1 IFIRAV
7 PNRPENEN
15 KAGFNESEYLRSQH
29 IFITCDYSEELRLI
43 QKGSKSF
50 IDNIRERLSG
60 NLTRYIGKYS
70 VKDETA
76 IAKCMLLGD
85 KTGVS
90 NKLKEM
96 FRGAGI
102 SHVLSVSGLH
112 LSILFMTLSVI
123 LRLHIRTPRRRF
135 IYAETLSC
143 ILIFIYMALAN
154 FTPSI
159 MRAGFMLIIMN
170 IYSAAAFYIRKFGK
184 SKKTTEASLDEDGI
198 SYLHNTCYYDL
209 DTSFKIGVFDSVSAL
224 FFAGAIICIISPYS
238 VFDVGMQLS
247 FMSTLGIL
255 ISVSVLQRVYK
266 KIRFLP
272 LRVVIASLFV
282 TFSAV
287 SFTLP
292 VCIYNFGELSTM
304 SAVSNLLITPLMV
317 PLLAILLVLALMSF
331 LPQVG
336 LVAGVCSF
344 LGWISEIVCS
354 VCIKIAERCSSLYFS
369 VVTAE
374 ENLFLTL
381 IFIVVLIFTVT
392 CMFLGIRQMKCVGF
406 FAILCFYFIFMT
418 VSFLEAV
425 SDFLTPRVNM
435 CTVDKH
441 PYMCVMIRDTRIVFD
456 DLSGVAS
463 NSVMQ
468 KVTGHQIYDTNNIYL
483 VLPRTQPCFDEA
495 LFNIMC
501 FDKSDGIDTLLL
513 PSKELFEDT
522 GANIAEYSD
531 FVTNL
536 GEGGYNIEFYS
547 DKFMVENVKFDIDV
561 TDRASKVIFGDVSV
575 IFAGEYNEEYAG
587 KASEGCKYCIF
598 FCDRADNTDNLGYNG
613 DADLYVTSPFHNK
626 IRGAKQIP
634 VRNPEILGK

>member
-1 IFIRAV
+1 MSIRKLLIVRNKPAVYCAVFIPAFFLSLTTVGFVGGLFFALLFLLASVTALIFNKPERSYLRTLGLIFIFVVLGIVSAIAAKFVYFYPSQVFLYNYEGKECSLLLRVDKINSSEDNFASYNCSILQCEGNDCGNVLSVYPSVRLNSFGGDFAEKGDVIFIRAV

-184 SKKTTEASLDEDGI
+184 SKKATEASLDEDGI
-198 SYLHNTCYYDL
+198 SYLQNTCYYDL

-266 KIRFLP
+266 KIKFLP

-304 SAVSNLLITPLMV
+304 SAVSNLLVTPLMV

-354 VCIKIAERCSSLYFS
+354 
-369 VVTAE
+369 
-374 ENLFLTL
+374 
-381 IFIVVLIFTVT
+381 
-392 CMFLGIRQMKCVGF
+392 
-406 FAILCFYFIFMT
+406 
-418 VSFLEAV
+418 
-425 SDFLTPRVNM
+425 
-435 CTVDKH
+435 
-441 PYMCVMIRDTRIVFD
+441 
-456 DLSGVAS
+456 
-463 NSVMQ
+463 
-468 KVTGHQIYDTNNIYL
+468 
-483 VLPRTQPCFDEA
+483 
-495 LFNIMC
+495 
-501 FDKSDGIDTLLL
+501 
-513 PSKELFEDT
+513 
-522 GANIAEYSD
+522 
-531 FVTNL
+531 
-536 GEGGYNIEFYS
+536 
-547 DKFMVENVKFDIDV
+547 
-561 TDRASKVIFGDVSV
+561 
-575 IFAGEYNEEYAG
+575 
-587 KASEGCKYCIF
+587 
-598 FCDRADNTDNLGYNG
+598 
-613 DADLYVTSPFHNK
+613 
-626 IRGAKQIP
+626 
-634 VRNPEILGK
+634 